1 MPICINLAVVDDSIL
16 EDTED
21 LFVALNSTDE
31 AVLFTRN
38 LTRIFILNADG
49 MCSEYQKIFNFFMIL
64 MREYPVC
71 LICAVVSVGVP
82 TNITVGEGGGVAV
95 VCAVLL
101 GMIERSVDIILST
114 EDGTALGEPCLLY
127 SAYRMDSILPILPF
141 M

>member
-1 MPICINLAVVDDSIL
+1 MPICINIAVVDDSIL

-31 AVLFTRN
+31 AVMFTRN

-49 MCSEYQKIFNFFMIL
+49 MCSEYQKIFNSFMIL
-64 MREYPVC
+64 MRELPVC
-71 LICAVVSVGVP
+71 LICAVVSVLVP
-82 TNITVGEGGGVAV
+82 TNITVGEGNGVAM

-114 EDGTALGEPCLLY
+114 EDGTALGEPC
-127 SAYRMDSILPILPF
+127 RG
-141 M
+141 